1 MSVYKHLMECRS
13 RQKAGYLVLIDPD
26 ARPLDETAEF
36 ARVISRSGVDAILY
50 GGSLI
55 TDDGFTEKLKAVR
68 EASDIPVILF
78 PGSVGQVSSHVD
90 AILYISVISGRNPNF
105 LIGDHVTSAIQIKRS
120 GVETI
125 ATGYMLVES
134 GKVTTAEFISG
145 TRPLPAHKP
154 ELALAHALAGEMLGL
169 KMLYL
174 EAGSG
179 AERPVPNEMISV
191 IKKYVRIPVIVGGGI
206 KTPETAREKVLAGAD
221 FIVTGN
227 VLEDGENLDL
237 LEDFVKTVHGEI

>member
-1 MSVYKHLMECRS
+1 MTVYEHLLKARETY
-13 RQKAGYLVLIDPD
+13 QAGYMVLIDPD
-26 ARPLDETAEF
+26 ARPIKETAEF
-36 ARVISRSGVDAILY
+36 ARVISRAGADAILY

-55 TDDGFTEKLKAVR
+55 TDEGFTDKLIALH
-68 EASDIPVILF
+68 EASNIPVILF
-78 PGSVGQVSSHVD
+78 PGSIGQVTSHVD
-90 AILYISVISGRNPNF
+90 AILYISVISGRNPNL
-105 LIGDHVTSAIQIKRS
+105 LIGEHVTTAIQIKRS

-125 ATGYMLVES
+125 PTGYMLVES

-154 ELALAHALAGEMLGL
+154 ELALAHALAGEMLGF

-179 AERPVPNEMISV
+179 AERPVPNAMIST
-191 IKKYVRIPVIVGGGI
+191 IKKYVRIPVITGGGI
-206 KTPETAREKVLAGAD
+206 RTPETAREKVLAGAD

-227 VLEDGENLDL
+227 VLEDSNNTDL
-237 LEDFVKTVHGEI
+237 LEAFVKAVHGE

>member
-1 MSVYKHLMECRS
+1 MTVYEHLLKARETYR
-13 RQKAGYLVLIDPD
+13 AGYLVLIDPD
-26 ARPLDETAEF
+26 ARPLKETAEF
-36 ARVISRSGVDAILY
+36 ARIISRAGADAILY

-55 TDDGFTEKLKAVR
+55 TDDGFTEKLIALR
-68 EASDIPVILF
+68 EAAEIPVILF
-78 PGSVGQVSSHVD
+78 PGSIGQVTSHVD
-90 AILYISVISGRNPNF
+90 AIMYISVISGRNPNL
-105 LIGDHVTSAIQIKRS
+105 LIGEHVTSAIQIKRS

-125 ATGYMLVES
+125 PTGYMLVES

-154 ELALAHALAGEMLGL
+154 ELALAHALAGEMLGF

-179 AERPVPNEMISV
+179 AERPVPDIMIST
-191 IKKYVRIPVIVGGGI
+191 IKKYVRIPVITGGGI
-206 KTPETAREKVLAGAD
+206 RTPETARKKVRAGAD

-227 VLEDGENLDL
+227 VLEESDNTDL
-237 LEDFVKTVHGEI
+237 LEAFVKAVHGE